1 MKLLKEVIVA
11 EGKQDVV
18 AIKKAVDAE
27 VITTGGFT
35 LNKHTLEKIKIAYEK
50 RGIIIL
56 TDPDGAGER
65 IRKYLAD
72 RFPEAKHAFIPRLQ
86 AFKNNDIGVE
96 QASPESIQAALAKV
110 RTQNIHNKQ
119 EFSQQDLLINDLV
132 GVSQASARRD
142 RLGELLGI
150 GYANAKQFVY
160 RLNNYGVTR
169 VELESALL
177 ILNKEE
183 QL

>member
-11 EGKQDVV
+11 EGKQDIV
-18 AIKKAVDAE
+18 AIKKAIEAE
-27 VITTGGFT
+27 VIITGGFA
-35 LNKHTLEKIKIAYEK
+35 LNKRTMEKIQIAYEK

-65 IRKYLAD
+65 IRKYLAE
-72 RFPEAKHAFIPRLQ
+72 RFPAAKHAFVPRLQ
-86 AFKNNDIGVE
+86 ACKNNDIGVE
-96 QASPESIQAALAKV
+96 QASPEAIRTALSKV
-110 RTQNIHNKQ
+110 RTQNMSAQQ
-119 EFSQQDLLINDLV
+119 EFSQHDLLNNSLV
-132 GVSQASARRD
+132 GTAQASAKRD

-169 VELESALL
+169 WEFEQALL
-177 ILNKEE
+177 TLNKEE
-183 QL
+183 